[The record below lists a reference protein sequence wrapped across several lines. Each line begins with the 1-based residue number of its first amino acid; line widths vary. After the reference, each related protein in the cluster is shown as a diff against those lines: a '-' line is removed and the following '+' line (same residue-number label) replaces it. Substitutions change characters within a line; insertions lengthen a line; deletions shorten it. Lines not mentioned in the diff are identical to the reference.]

1 MNSITYIPYNL
12 KSQSHHH
19 HLQELCITYINSFPH
34 SIGNKGKYI
43 YAIFLTTNL
52 AATVTAAAAAAAAT
66 AAAAAAAAT
75 TTILN
80 YPPKELLKKIEKAKA

>member
-1 MNSITYIPYNL
+1 MNMNSITYIPYNL

-52 AATVTAAAAAAAAT
+52 AATVTAAAAAAAA
-66 AAAAAAAAT
+66 AT

-80 YPPKELLKKIEKAKA
+80 YPPKQQLKKKKKLKHSS

>member
-1 MNSITYIPYNL
+1 MHHIHKFLP
-12 KSQSHHH
+12 SQYVSS
-19 HLQELCITYINSFPH
+19 YAR

-52 AATVTAAAAAAAAT
+52 AATAAAT
-66 AAAAAAAAT
+66 T

-80 YPPKELLKKIEKAKA
+80 YPPKEQLKK

>member
-1 MNSITYIPYNL
+1 MNMNSITYIPYNL

-52 AATVTAAAAAAAAT
+52 AATVTAAAAAAAA
-66 AAAAAAAAT
+66 AAAT

>member
-52 AATVTAAAAAAAAT
+52 AATVTAAAAAT
-66 AAAAAAAAT
+66 TT

-80 YPPKELLKKIEKAKA
+80 YPPKEQLKK